1 MGDIVK
7 DIQSSF
13 PSNRVKALINIK
25 YTANWLNSKE
35 VEFFKPFGL
44 SPQQYNVLRIL
55 RGAGKPMKAQ
65 VVKERMIDRAP
76 NTTRMMDKL
85 LDKQLIS
92 RYRCEH
98 DRRVVFIEVTKKGLS
113 LIEEISKNTKL
124 EFLDKITE
132 EEAEVLSN
140 LLDKLR

>member
-113 LIEEISKNTKL
+113 LIEEIAKNTKL

>member
-1 MGDIVK
+1 MGDIAK
-7 DIQSSF
+7 DIQSTF
-13 PSNRVKALINIK
+13 PSNKVKALINIK
-25 YTANWLNSKE
+25 YTANWLNNKE
-35 VEFFKPFGL
+35 VLFFKPFGL

-65 VVKERMIDRAP
+65 LVKERMIDRSP

-85 LDKQLIS
+85 LDKKLIS

-98 DRRVVFIEVTKKGLS
+98 DRRVVFIEVTKKGLD
-113 LIEEISKNTKL
+113 LIDEISKSTRL

-132 EEAEVLSN
+132 KEAALLSD